1 MGIGRVLLEPGFE
14 YVTCMSCQGFVGV
27 AGGQR
32 HQGHQIIAVQLQA
45 PVNKTFIIE
54 ALILYIMFFFFKIFL
69 FISTMY
75 LVLINVKSFKTNNHI
90 NKEYR

>member
-1 MGIGRVLLEPGFE
+1 MGIGRVLIEPGFE

-32 HQGHQIIAVQLQA
+32 HQGHQIIAVQFQA

-54 ALILYIMFFFFKIFL
+54 ALILYIMFFFLQNFPFYKYNVHCIDKCQIF
-69 FISTMY
+69 
-75 LVLINVKSFKTNNHI
+75 
-90 NKEYR
+90 

>member
-32 HQGHQIIAVQLQA
+32 HQGHQIIAVQFQA
-45 PVNKTFIIE
+45 PVNKTFIIK
-54 ALILYIMFFFFKIFL
+54 ALILYIMFFFLQNFPFYKYNVHCIGKCQIF
-69 FISTMY
+69 
-75 LVLINVKSFKTNNHI
+75 
-90 NKEYR
+90 